1 MITDI
6 ENFKIVANQLFGNI
20 TAIAKH
26 YNVSRQTMHNWINDN
41 IQLKDIITDSKNT
54 VVDSVE
60 NTMFKLIFGIPEL
73 NDEKKQIGWIEK
85 PDKSLIM
92 FYLKTQAKDRG
103 YIERVE
109 NLNMDVKTFDDLPTL
124 NEITNKDVK

>member
-6 ENFKIVANQLFGNI
+6 EKFKEIADKSFGNI

-26 YNVSRQTMHNWINDN
+26 YNVSRRTLHNWINDN
-41 IQLKDIITDSKNT
+41 TQLKDIITDSKNT

-73 NDEKKQIGWIEK
+73 NDKNKQIGWIEK

-103 YIERVE
+103 YIERIE

-124 NEITNKDVK
+124 NEINVK